1 MSIRAVTLARVGLHV
16 TEAGHNREALSLGGR
31 GVGGRGGND
40 GRGSGDGSGGG
51 DSGEDATKVRGG
63 GVPGR

>member
-16 TEAGHNREALSLGGR
+16 TEAGHNREALSLCGR
-31 GVGGRGGND
+31 GVGGRGGSD
-40 GRGSGDGSGGG
+40 ATGSGG

-63 GVPGR
+63 GDPGR